1 MGIVDEIFLEVQ
13 REGKDMAHIF
23 QINISNGGV
32 PKYPVP
38 QAKIT
43 SLGVEGDQH
52 KNTKE
57 HGGEA
62 RALCLYSLEHILAF
76 QAEGNS
82 IFPGAMGEN
91 LTLAGLDWSSISPGD
106 KIYLGEEVIIEI
118 SKHTTPCNNIKSFFS
133 DGNYSRVSEKAN
145 PGWARFYARVI
156 KPGSIQI
163 GDKVFHKHKK
173 EDVDA

>member
-1 MGIVDEIFLEVQ
+1 
-13 REGKDMAHIF
+13 MAHIF

-32 PKYPVP
+32 PKLPISSANVTP
-38 QAKIT
+38 FGI
-43 SLGVEGDQH
+43 EGDRQ

-57 HGGEA
+57 HGGKE

-91 LTLAGLDWSSISPGD
+91 LTLAGLDWAEIAPGD
-106 KIYLGEEVIIEI
+106 QLHIGNEVVIEI
-118 SKHTTPCNNIKSFFS
+118 SKHTTPCNNIQSYFA

-145 PGWARFYARVI
+145 PGWARFYARVLNTGQI
-156 KPGSIQI
+156 HI
-163 GDKVFHKHKK
+163 GDKITLIK
-173 EDVDA
+173 E